1 MLIQRPTNRRAG
13 CEKIARPVRREGQGQ
28 IPCSYPY
35 PTLNAKMR
43 IAEDQSVAIRKNA
56 ETMKGIRC
64 EWRRTERMARVRKLL
79 SSGFSTPSGRK
90 PPQIKQ
96 KTDYEERYTEDMA
109 TTAPQDCSHSA
120 LHHVRRGRTAALPFI
135 QTSQSRAFHH

>member
-43 IAEDQSVAIRKNA
+43 IVDPF
-56 ETMKGIRC
+56 
-64 EWRRTERMARVRKLL
+64 VRNL
-79 SSGFSTPSGRK
+79 
-90 PPQIKQ
+90 
-96 KTDYEERYTEDMA
+96 D
-109 TTAPQDCSHSA
+109 
-120 LHHVRRGRTAALPFI
+120 RGRFLPLDEF
-135 QTSQSRAFHH
+135 TP